1 MPTSPDIR
9 DAIREYI
16 VKRFPLAR
24 KRPPADHDPLT
35 GRLVDSLGMLD
46 VIQFVESRFAIT
58 IAEDEFV
65 AENFE
70 TIDRIA
76 ALVESKRGASRDDTA
91 ATG

>member
-9 DAIREYI
+9 DAIRDYI
-16 VKRFPLAR
+16 VQRFPLAR
-24 KRPPADHDPLT
+24 KQPPGDHDSLT

-65 AENFE
+65 AEHFE

-76 ALVESKRGASRDDTA
+76 ALVESKRGPSPDPA